1 MSYTLWTFLCL
12 AAYIIGIVI
21 LLVMTPRILRYSY
34 DQPAFTGFAVL
45 EIIGGLGVFGAVT
58 ITYGLFSGSFAIK
71 LLDFLLMVGM
81 LIVGSLLSYR
91 SFRSRQ
97 RDAVRSTRII
107 AGIFFLLLALA
118 ALYYL
123 ALLFGV

>member
-21 LLVMTPRILRYSY
+21 LLVVTPRILRCSY

-45 EIIGGLGVFGAVT
+45 EIFGGLAVFGAVT

-81 LIVGSLLSYR
+81 LIVGGSLSYR